1 MQKGEL
7 YLWFQVLKDINLS
20 DLFFVSHNFVICAVS
35 SLRFS
40 SLKSKL
46 NIA

>member
-7 YLWFQVLKDINLS
+7 YLWFQVLKKIYIS
-20 DLFFVSHNFVICAVS
+20 DLFFVSYNFIICAVS

-40 SLKSKL
+40 SLKYEL